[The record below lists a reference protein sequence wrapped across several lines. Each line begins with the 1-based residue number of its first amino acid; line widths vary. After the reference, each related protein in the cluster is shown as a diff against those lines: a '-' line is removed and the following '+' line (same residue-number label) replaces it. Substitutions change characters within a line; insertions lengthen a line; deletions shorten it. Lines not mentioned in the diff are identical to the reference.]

1 MKFSN
6 NINLPPWFPQVN
18 TQIWILAL
26 GRFLSAIGT
35 GFTLF
40 YAPIF
45 FVKGVGL
52 SATDVGLALGSGSI
66 SGIIG
71 RILGGSLC
79 DSPIWGRRRTLLF
92 SIIVSAI
99 ACLFLAMTYN
109 LPTLFIGNLL
119 SGFGVGLYW
128 PATETIVADLTTG
141 NHRQEAYALTRMAD
155 NLGLGLG
162 IILGGI
168 IITTTGNYQILFIID
183 AISFIVFFGVIYFA
197 ITETNLPLINPELSN
212 YQQETKNNDYFQNKW
227 LIAISDRRLFVYV
240 IVNIIFTT
248 YISQTQSTIPLY
260 FSKIINSGQ
269 GFSEIII
276 TGLFTWNMI
285 LSILCLIPINR
296 TLRRYNHP
304 QILII
309 SSIIWAIGFILIW
322 ATSLELN
329 NLFFAILGMGTL
341 AIATITY
348 TPSASALVADIAP
361 LSLRGVYLAIN
372 SLCWAIGYFIGP
384 PLGGWALDQNPII
397 ANTFWLF
404 LAISVLIVIG
414 ILSYLDRLLK
424 KSSYLS

>member
-1 MKFSN
+1 MKFFSTY
-6 NINLPPWFPQVN
+6 FPQVN

-52 SATDVGLALGSGSI
+52 SSTDVGLALGSGSI

-71 RILGGSLC
+71 RILGGSLS
-79 DSPIWGRRRTLLF
+79 DSPKWGRRRTLLF
-92 SIIVSAI
+92 SIAISAI

-162 IILGGI
+162 IVLGGI
-168 IITTTGNYQILFIID
+168 IITTTGNYQLLFIID
-183 AISFIVFFGVIYFA
+183 SISFAVFFAVIYFA
-197 ITETNLPLINPELSN
+197 ITETKPKLIHLELSN
-212 YQQETKNNDYFQNKW
+212 HQKEEINNKIPQNKW
-227 LIAISDRRLFVYV
+227 LISLGDRRLLIYIV
-240 IVNIIFTT
+240 VNIIFTT

-260 FSKIINSGQ
+260 FSKFINSGQ

-276 TGLFTWNMI
+276 TGLFTWNML

-296 TLRRYNHP
+296 FLRRYTHP
-304 QILII
+304 QILMI
-309 SSIIWAIGFILIW
+309 SGIMWALGFIGIW
-322 ATSLELN
+322 GTSLSELYS
-329 NLFFAILGMGTL
+329 LFFAILGMGIL
-341 AIATITY
+341 AIATIAY
-348 TPSASALVADIAP
+348 TPSASALVADMAP

-397 ANTFWLF
+397 ANSYWLF
-404 LAISVLIVIG
+404 LAISVVMVIG
-414 ILSYLDRLLK
+414 ILLYLDRLLK
-424 KSSYLS
+424 KSIYLSKN